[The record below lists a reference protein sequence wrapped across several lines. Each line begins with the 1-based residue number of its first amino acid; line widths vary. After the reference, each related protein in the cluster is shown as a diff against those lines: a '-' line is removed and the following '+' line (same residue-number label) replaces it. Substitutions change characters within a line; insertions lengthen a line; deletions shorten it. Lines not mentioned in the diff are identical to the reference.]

1 MIPRTRCAFII
12 DKDEFVR
19 LSLSKMLQ
27 KYGFQVEEIEEFSQ
41 LEGREKDIRG
51 GMVVADVEIGV
62 LEKGLSLL
70 KKWSDRFIL
79 ISPLVT
85 DELTLR
91 LKKMGIQH
99 IIKKP
104 VDPRI
109 LRKVIRTISFPD
121 GVRVPSL
128 GKKRGGFPLPSERR
142 WREMKKWVF
151 LLLALVFVVNL
162 ATMGVAC
169 KPKAP
174 EKPAAEEAKPAE
186 EKPAEAP
193 AAPAPEKPAEAEK
206 K

>member
-1 MIPRTRCAFII
+1 MIPRTKCAFII

-19 LSLSKMLQ
+19 LSLGKMLQ

-51 GMVVADVEIGV
+51 GMVLADVEIGA

-70 KKWSDRFIL
+70 KKWNDRFIL
-79 ISPLVT
+79 ISPLIT
-85 DELTLR
+85 NELTLR

-109 LRKVIRTISFPD
+109 LRKVIRAIPFPD
-121 GVRVPSL
+121 GVKVPSL
-128 GKKRGGFPLPSERR
+128 GKKGEGFPPQSDRR
-142 WREMKKWVF
+142 GREMKKWVF
-151 LLLALVFVVNL
+151 LVLALVLGINL
-162 ATMGVAC
+162 ATMGIAC
-169 KPKAP
+169 KAKAP
-174 EKPAAEEAKPAE
+174 EKPAAKEAE
-186 EKPAEAP
+186 STE
-193 AAPAPEKPAEAEK
+193 EKPAEAEK